1 MAAPGDGTVTG
12 VAGTQPSKRSS
23 MRAIGLIGGL
33 SWESTV
39 IYYQIINQRV
49 RERLGGSHSANSLIW
64 SVDYTT
70 VEDLI
75 FADRWDE
82 VSMLLTGA
90 GRKLEDLG
98 AEVLLICSNT
108 FSRVSDDVA
117 RATSVPVLHI
127 ADAVGAEV
135 RSRGMRK
142 VGLLGTRF
150 TMEQP
155 FYRDRLAA
163 HGLDVVVPR
172 REQRELVHRV
182 IFDELVRGVL
192 REPSRDAYA
201 RIVAGLADEGA
212 EGVILGCT
220 EIELLIS
227 EKDTAI
233 PVLPSAR
240 LHAEAAAGFALA
252 D

>member
-1 MAAPGDGTVTG
+1 
-12 VAGTQPSKRSS
+12 

-49 RERLGGSHSANSLIW
+49 RERLGGSHSADSLIW

-82 VSMLLTGA
+82 VSALLADA
-90 GRKLEDLG
+90 GRKLQSLG
-98 AEVLLICSNT
+98 AGVLLVCSNT

-117 RATSVPVLHI
+117 RAASVPVLHI

-135 RSRGMRK
+135 RARGMRR

-163 HGLDVVVPR
+163 HGFDVVVPR

-192 REPSRDAYA
+192 RESSRDAFA
-201 RIVAGLADEGA
+201 WIIADLAAGGA

-220 EIELLIS
+220 EIELLIN
-227 EKDTAI
+227 EKDT
-233 PVLPSAR
+233 PVPLLPSAR
-240 LHAEAAAGFALA
+240 LHAEAAAGFALSG
-252 D
+252 

>member
-1 MAAPGDGTVTG
+1 
-12 VAGTQPSKRSS
+12 
-23 MRAIGLIGGL
+23 MRTIGLIGGL

-49 RERLGGSHSANSLIW
+49 RERLGGSHSADSLIW

-75 FADRWDE
+75 FAGRWEE
-82 VSMLLTGA
+82 VSTLLTGA
-90 GRKLEDLG
+90 GRKLQEAGADL
-98 AEVLLICSNT
+98 LLICSNT
-108 FSRVSDDVA
+108 FSRVSDDVE
-117 RATSVPVLHI
+117 RAVSVPVLHI

-135 RSRGMRK
+135 RARGMRK

-163 HGLDVVVPR
+163 HGFEVVVPPR
-172 REQRELVHRV
+172 AQRELVHRV

-192 REPSRDAYA
+192 RDSSRDAYA
-201 RIVAGLADEGA
+201 RIIEDLAADGA

-220 EIELLIS
+220 EIELLIGD
-227 EKDTAI
+227 KDSAV
-233 PVLPSAR
+233 PVLESAR
-240 LHAEAAAGFALA
+240 LHAEAAAGFALTG
-252 D
+252 

>member
-1 MAAPGDGTVTG
+1 
-12 VAGTQPSKRSS
+12 
-23 MRAIGLIGGL
+23 MRTIGLIGGL

-49 RERLGGSHSANSLIW
+49 RERLGGSHSADSLIW

-75 FADRWDE
+75 FAGRWEE
-82 VSMLLTGA
+82 VSTLLTGA
-90 GRKLEDLG
+90 GTKLQEAGADL
-98 AEVLLICSNT
+98 LLICSNT
-108 FSRVSDDVA
+108 FSRVSDDVE
-117 RATSVPVLHI
+117 RAVSVPVLHI

-135 RSRGMRK
+135 RARGMRK

-163 HGLDVVVPR
+163 HGFEVVVPPPA
-172 REQRELVHRV
+172 QRELVHRV

-192 REPSRDAYA
+192 RDSSRDAYA
-201 RIVAGLADEGA
+201 RIIEDLAADGA

-220 EIELLIS
+220 EIELLIGD
-227 EKDTAI
+227 KDSAV
-233 PVLPSAR
+233 PVLESAR
-240 LHAEAAAGFALA
+240 LHAEAAAGFALTG
-252 D
+252 

>member
-1 MAAPGDGTVTG
+1 
-12 VAGTQPSKRSS
+12 
-23 MRAIGLIGGL
+23 MRTIGLIGGL

-70 VEDLI
+70 VEELI
-75 FADRWDE
+75 FADRWEE
-82 VSMLLTGA
+82 VSRLLAGA
-90 GRKLEDLG
+90 GRRLEDLG
-98 AEVLLICSNT
+98 ADLLLICSNT
-108 FSRVSDDVA
+108 FNRVSGDVE
-117 RATSVPVLHI
+117 RAVSVPVLHI
-127 ADAVGAEV
+127 ADALGAAIKA
-135 RSRGMRK
+135 RGMRK

-155 FYRDRLAA
+155 FYRERLAA
-163 HGLDVVVPR
+163 HGLEVVVPR

-192 REPSRDAYA
+192 RESSRDAYA
-201 RIVAGLADEGA
+201 RIIDDLAAEGA
-212 EGVILGCT
+212 EGVVLGCT

-227 EKDTAI
+227 GKDSAV

>member
-1 MAAPGDGTVTG
+1 
-12 VAGTQPSKRSS
+12 

-82 VSMLLTGA
+82 VSTMLADA
-90 GRKLEDLG
+90 GRKLEGLG
-98 AEVLLICSNT
+98 AEVLLVCSNT

-117 RATSVPVLHI
+117 RAASVPVLHI
-127 ADAVGAEV
+127 ADVVAAQA
-135 RSRGMRK
+135 RARGMRR

-172 REQRELVHRV
+172 PEQRELVHRV
-182 IFDELVRGVL
+182 IFEELVRGQL
-192 REPSRDAYA
+192 RASSRDAYA
-201 RIVAGLADEGA
+201 RIVADLAAGGA

-220 EIELLIS
+220 EIELLIT

-233 PVLPSAR
+233 PLLPSAR
-240 LHAEAAAGFALA
+240 LHAEAAASFALA
-252 D
+252 G

>member
-1 MAAPGDGTVTG
+1 
-12 VAGTQPSKRSS
+12 
-23 MRAIGLIGGL
+23 MRTIGLIGGL

-75 FADRWDE
+75 FADRWDD
-82 VSMLLTGA
+82 VSALLTGA
-90 GRKLEDLG
+90 GRKLEELG
-98 AEVLLICSNT
+98 ADVLLVCSNT

-117 RATSVPVLHI
+117 GAARVPVLHI
-127 ADAVGAEV
+127 ADTVGAEV
-135 RSRGMRK
+135 RARGMRK

-163 HGLDVVVPR
+163 HGFEVIVPG

-182 IFDELVRGVL
+182 IFEELVRGVIS
-192 REPSRDAYA
+192 EPSRDAYA
-201 RIVAGLADEGA
+201 RIVADLADDGA
-212 EGVILGCT
+212 EGVVLGCT
-220 EIELLIS
+220 EIELLLS
-227 EKDTAI
+227 EKDTAV

-240 LHAEAAAGFALA
+240 LHAEAAAAFALA
-252 D
+252 G

>member
-1 MAAPGDGTVTG
+1 
-12 VAGTQPSKRSS
+12 
-23 MRAIGLIGGL
+23 MRTIGLIGGL

-75 FADRWDE
+75 FAGRWDE
-82 VSMLLTGA
+82 VSTLLTGA
-90 GRKLEDLG
+90 GGKLADLG
-98 AEVLLICSNT
+98 ADLLLICSNT
-108 FSRVSDDVA
+108 FSRVSDDVE
-117 RATSVPVLHI
+117 RAVSVPVLHI
-127 ADAVGAEV
+127 ADALGAEI
-135 RSRGMRK
+135 RARGMRK

-163 HGLDVVVPR
+163 HGFDVVVPR
-172 REQRELVHRV
+172 REQRDLVHRV

-192 REPSRDAYA
+192 RESSRDAYA
-201 RIVAGLADEGA
+201 RIIDGLADDGA

-220 EIELLIS
+220 EIELLVG
-227 EKDTAI
+227 EKDSAI

>member
-1 MAAPGDGTVTG
+1 
-12 VAGTQPSKRSS
+12 

-49 RERLGGSHSANSLIW
+49 RERLGGSHSADSLIW

-82 VSMLLTGA
+82 VSALLADA
-90 GRKLEDLG
+90 GRKLQSLG
-98 AEVLLICSNT
+98 AGVLLVCSNT

-117 RATSVPVLHI
+117 RAASVPVLHI
-127 ADAVGAEV
+127 ADVVGAEV
-135 RSRGMRK
+135 RARGMRK

-163 HGLDVVVPR
+163 HGFDVVVPR

-192 REPSRDAYA
+192 RESSRDAFA
-201 RIVAGLADEGA
+201 RIIADLAAGGA

-220 EIELLIS
+220 EIELLITD
-227 EKDTAI
+227 KDT
-233 PVLPSAR
+233 PVPLLPSAR
-240 LHAEAAAGFALA
+240 LHAEAAAGFALSG
-252 D
+252 

>member
-1 MAAPGDGTVTG
+1 
-12 VAGTQPSKRSS
+12 
-23 MRAIGLIGGL
+23 MRTIGLIGGL

-49 RERLGGSHSANSLIW
+49 RERLGGSHSADSLIW
-64 SVDYTT
+64 SIDYAT
-70 VEDLI
+70 VENLI

-82 VSMLLTGA
+82 VSTLLTDA
-90 GRKLEDLG
+90 GRKLQELG
-98 AEVLLICSNT
+98 AGLLLVCSNT
-108 FSRVSDDVA
+108 FSRVSDDVE
-117 RATSVPVLHI
+117 RAVNVPVLHI
-127 ADAVGAEV
+127 ADAVGAEI
-135 RSRGMRK
+135 RARGMRK

-150 TMEQP
+150 TMEQH

-163 HGLDVVVPR
+163 HGLDVVIPR
-172 REQRELVHRV
+172 REQRERVHRV

-192 REPSRDAYA
+192 RESSRDAYA
-201 RIVAGLADEGA
+201 QIIDDLADDGA

-227 EKDTAI
+227 DKDGAI

-240 LHAEAAAGFALA
+240 LHAEAAAGLALA
-252 D
+252 DGHALGHVRPPR

>member
-1 MAAPGDGTVTG
+1 
-12 VAGTQPSKRSS
+12 
-23 MRAIGLIGGL
+23 MRTIGLIGGL

-70 VEDLI
+70 VEDLV
-75 FADRWDE
+75 FAGRWDE
-82 VSMLLTGA
+82 VSRMLTGA
-90 GRKLEDLG
+90 GRKLEEAG
-98 AEVLLICSNT
+98 AEVLLVCSNT

-117 RATSVPVLHI
+117 RAASVPVLHI
-127 ADAVGAEV
+127 ADVVAAQA
-135 RSRGMRK
+135 RARGMRR

-163 HGLDVVVPR
+163 QGFEVVVPP

-182 IFDELVRGVL
+182 IFEELVRGVL
-192 REPSRDAYA
+192 RESSRDAFA
-201 RIVAGLADEGA
+201 RIVAGLADAGA

-227 EKDTAI
+227 EKDTAV

-240 LHAEAAAGFALA
+240 LHAEEAACFALGG
-252 D
+252 

>member
-1 MAAPGDGTVTG
+1 
-12 VAGTQPSKRSS
+12 
-23 MRAIGLIGGL
+23 MRTIGLIGGL

-39 IYYQIINQRV
+39 IYYQVINRRV

-75 FADRWDE
+75 FAGRWDE
-82 VSMLLTGA
+82 VGTLLAGA
-90 GRKLEDLG
+90 GRKLEDSG
-98 AEVLLICSNT
+98 ADLLLICSNT
-108 FSRVSDDVA
+108 FSRVNDDVE
-117 RATSVPVLHI
+117 RAVNVPVLHV
-127 ADAVGAEV
+127 ADALGAEI
-135 RSRGMRK
+135 RARGMRK

-163 HGLDVVVPR
+163 HGFDVVVPR
-172 REQRELVHRV
+172 REQRELAHRV

-192 REPSRDAYA
+192 RESSRDAYT
-201 RIVAGLADEGA
+201 RIIDDLADDGA

-220 EIELLIS
+220 EIELLVG
-227 EKDTAI
+227 EKDSAV

-240 LHAEAAAGFALA
+240 LHAEAAAGFALTG
-252 D
+252 

>member
-1 MAAPGDGTVTG
+1 
-12 VAGTQPSKRSS
+12 

-39 IYYQIINQRV
+39 IYYQVVNQRV

-70 VEDLI
+70 VEDLA
-75 FADRWDE
+75 FAGRWDE
-82 VSMLLTGA
+82 VAALLSGA
-90 GRKLEDLG
+90 GRKLQDLG
-98 AEVLLICSNT
+98 AEVLLVCSNT

-117 RATSVPVLHI
+117 RAVSVPVLHI
-127 ADAVGAEV
+127 ADTVGAAV
-135 RSRGMRK
+135 RARGLRR

-163 HGLDVVVPR
+163 HGFDVVVPG

-192 REPSRDAYA
+192 SDSSRDVYA
-201 RIVAGLADEGA
+201 RIIADLAADGA
-212 EGVILGCT
+212 EAVILGCT

-227 EKDTAI
+227 EKDTAV
-233 PVLPSAR
+233 PLLPSAR
-240 LHAEAAAGFALA
+240 LHAEAAADFVLTPCP
-252 D
+252 

>member
-1 MAAPGDGTVTG
+1 
-12 VAGTQPSKRSS
+12 
-23 MRAIGLIGGL
+23 MRTIGLIGGL

-82 VSMLLTGA
+82 VSTLLTGA

-98 AEVLLICSNT
+98 AEVLLVCSNT

-117 RATSVPVLHI
+117 RAASVPVLHI

-135 RSRGMRK
+135 RARGMRK
-142 VGLLGTRF
+142 VGLLGTTF

-163 HGLDVVVPR
+163 HGFDVVVPR

-182 IFDELVRGVL
+182 IFDELVRGVI
-192 REPSRDAYA
+192 RESSRDAYA
-201 RIVAGLADEGA
+201 RIVADLAADGA

-220 EIELLIS
+220 EIELLIRPA
-227 EKDTAI
+227 DCFA
-233 PVLPSAR
+233 PSFPTTR
-240 LHAEAAAGFALA
+240 IHAQAAVDFAMS
-252 D
+252 

>member
-1 MAAPGDGTVTG
+1 
-12 VAGTQPSKRSS
+12 

-39 IYYQIINQRV
+39 IYYQVINRRV
-49 RERLGGSHSANSLIW
+49 RERLGGSHSANSIIW

-70 VEDLI
+70 VEDLV
-75 FADRWDE
+75 FAGRWDE
-82 VSMLLTGA
+82 VSALLTDA

-98 AEVLLICSNT
+98 AEVLLVCSNT

-117 RATSVPVLHI
+117 RAAGVPVLHI

-135 RSRGMRK
+135 RARGMRR

-163 HGLDVVVPR
+163 HGFDVVVPR

-192 REPSRDAYA
+192 RESSRDAYA
-201 RIVAGLADEGA
+201 QVVADLAADGA

-220 EIELLIS
+220 EIELLIT
-227 EKDTAI
+227 EKDAAV
-233 PVLPSAR
+233 PLLPSAR

-252 D
+252 R